1 MTKAPRILGIGHYV
15 PEKVLTNADLEKFVD
30 TSDEWITSRTGIKER
45 RVAAEGE
52 AVSDMALVAS
62 RRALESAGMTADDLT
77 HIILCTLTPDFFCP
91 PAACILE
98 EKLGVRGKAAF
109 DLNAACSG
117 FVNGIETGRAFL
129 SLHEDAKV
137 LVVAAESLTSRT
149 NWKDRTTC
157 VLFGDGAGAVILGN
171 APLEGAKHDAAIQ
184 DVELK
189 SDGAFGH
196 LLTVGGGSAAPAK
209 LGEIVDERHFIQ
221 MNGPEVFKVAV
232 RSMESVCREVLERN
246 SLTADD
252 IDFFIPHQA
261 NYRIL
266 DAVAR
271 KLGLPA
277 EKVCV
282 TVDRY
287 GNSSAS
293 SIIIALSE
301 AVHDGRIKPG
311 CRVLLGVFGG
321 GFTWGS
327 AILQF

>member
-1 MTKAPRILGIGHYV
+1 MTKARILGIGHYV
-15 PEKVLTNADLEKFVD
+15 PEKVLTNADLEKIVE

-62 RRALESAGMTADDLT
+62 RRALESAGMTADELT

-109 DLNAACSG
+109 DINAACSG
-117 FVNGIETGRAFL
+117 FVNGIEIGRGFL
-129 SLHEDAKV
+129 SLHENAKV
-137 LVVAAESLTSRT
+137 LVVAAESLTTRT
-149 NWKDRTTC
+149 NWEDRTTC
-157 VLFGDGAGAVILGN
+157 VLFGDGAGAVILSN
-171 APLEGAKHDAAIQ
+171 ASGSEAEHDATIQ

-189 SDGAFGH
+189 SDGAYGH
-196 LLTVGGGSAAPAK
+196 LLTVSGGSAEPAK
-209 LGEIVDERHFIQ
+209 LGEIVDERHFIR

-232 RSMESVCREVLERN
+232 RSMLNVCKEVLERN
-246 SLTADD
+246 QLTAEDV
-252 IDFFIPHQA
+252 DFFIPHQA
-261 NYRIL
+261 NYRII

-271 KLGLPA
+271 KIGLPP
-277 EKVCV
+277 EKVVV

-301 AVHDGRIKPG
+301 AVRDGRIKPG
-311 CRVLLGVFGG
+311 SRVLLGVFGG

-327 AILQF
+327 ALLQF